1 MAKPT
6 PNNVY
11 RAQQELTRRLTR
23 SLTPLLSP
31 FLGLKIS
38 TNVVLAI
45 TRAIFPAVQAA
56 RAQSRQLAR
65 AVYLEALKEW
75 DSSAPAIAEPGI
87 RQYVEKNLETAVS
100 KALDIS
106 GNENI
111 EADDLERVVSV
122 ADLHTRNAYRN
133 SQLAHVLNDDNIVGW
148 ARIDPE
154 PPTCE
159 FCRLLISRG
168 PVYKTEKSAG
178 GKNKFH
184 IGCTCIVQ
192 KVFRGQEKTWIGRD
206 QYLAER
212 KRYQD
217 ATRGKSGKEARRAW
231 REAVAEANGRKAVER
246 REASEQAAKQLPD
259 TREAELKAARA
270 QLRTLEAMNP
280 SSDSAKRYKARQ
292 MKVLRDRIS
301 RLESRATG

>member
-23 SLTPLLSP
+23 SLIPLLSP
-31 FLGLKIS
+31 FLGMKIT

-75 DSSAPAIAEPGI
+75 NSSAPAIAEPGI

-159 FCRLLISRG
+159 FCLTRADHES
-168 PVYKTEKSAG
+168 S
-178 GKNKFH
+178 
-184 IGCTCIVQ
+184 
-192 KVFRGQEKTWIGRD
+192 KV
-206 QYLAER
+206 
-212 KRYQD
+212 
-217 ATRGKSGKEARRAW
+217 
-231 REAVAEANGRKAVER
+231 
-246 REASEQAAKQLPD
+246 
-259 TREAELKAARA
+259 
-270 QLRTLEAMNP
+270 
-280 SSDSAKRYKARQ
+280 
-292 MKVLRDRIS
+292 
-301 RLESRATG
+301 